1 MRQSLSEKR
10 TALIAVGLS
19 VLLAVIAI
27 VDQAGSRS
35 LLDHAT
41 SAYASHGKQASAGAL
56 YGLLYGVAV
65 LDVLLWLAVAGLARS
80 HRLVAAVLGV
90 VATLITASLGLTLLL
105 VSEYGVHPYTTLWGV
120 LALLPAAAGAVA
132 TALLF
137 RRKQGDTP

>member
-19 VLLAVIAI
+19 VLLAVVTIA
-27 VDQAGSRS
+27 DQAGSRS
-35 LLDHAT
+35 LLDHAA
-41 SAYASHGKQASAGAL
+41 SAYASHGKQASAAAL

-65 LDVLLWLAVAGLARS
+65 LDVLLWLTVAALARS
-80 HRLVAAVLGV
+80 HRLIAAVLGA

-105 VSEYGVHPYTTLWGV
+105 ASEYGVHPYTSLWGV

-132 TALLF
+132 TVLLF
-137 RRKQGDTP
+137 RRK

>member
-1 MRQSLSEKR
+1 MRQSLSEKS

-19 VLLAVIAI
+19 VLLAVITI

-35 LLDHAT
+35 LIDHAT
-41 SAYASHGKQASAGAL
+41 SAYASHGKEASAGAL

-65 LDVLLWLAVAGLARS
+65 LDVLLWLAVAGLVRS

-90 VATLITASLGLTLLL
+90 IVTLLTASLGLTLLL
-105 VSEYGVHPYTTLWGV
+105 ASEYGVHPYTPLWGV

-137 RRKQGDTP
+137 RRK

>member
-19 VLLAVIAI
+19 VLLAVVTI

-41 SAYASHGKQASAGAL
+41 SAYASHGNQASAAAL

-65 LDVLLWLAVAGLARS
+65 LDVLLWLAVAALARS
-80 HRLVAAVLGV
+80 HRLIAAVLGV

-105 VSEYGVHPYTTLWGV
+105 ASEYGVHPYTSLWGV

-132 TALLF
+132 TVLLF
-137 RRKQGDTP
+137 RRK